1 MSLRAPAAPSP
12 VLVGALSVIGFALA
26 LAFRVVPRWLNGA
39 VDYDEG
45 VYVAGAWALVHGQL
59 PWRDF
64 VFLHPPGVL
73 LWLAPFTLAGPKLA
87 LFLAR
92 AASAVIGSLNCVLV
106 GRLVGGWGGLAAGFF
121 LATWWECVTTDRGV
135 FLEPLMTFAGL
146 VALTLAQR
154 NTARAGRLAGIAAG
168 LSCSLKVWGGL
179 WGLAAFLLLERE
191 HRRTFLV
198 AAVSTIAIVVSPFVV
213 AAPGEAFFQSIT
225 VHSFRPPDG
234 DLDRWVRLREMF
246 LARSLDASVLT
257 LVGLPFALVGRLRRL
272 ARRALLASVLLVI
285 AFLLAPAWWN
295 QYDAALAP
303 FLVLV
308 LGCGVHALAV
318 RIGKFGWVAGVVAL
332 AMAARHVELAV
343 QKPEPMDE
351 QVKVAAALPPEAC
364 AFEIFEVLLADRPPV
379 MTHPILID
387 SYGQGLRDATRAGLR
402 FGSANEL
409 FAAEPSQTSYRLQL
423 EQCPALRSGWRG
435 EWQLNAKSKALR
447 DARFGATP

>member
-1 MSLRAPAAPSP
+1 
-12 VLVGALSVIGFALA
+12 
-26 LAFRVVPRWLNGA
+26 
-39 VDYDEG
+39 
-45 VYVAGAWALVHGQL
+45 
-59 PWRDF
+59 
-64 VFLHPPGVL
+64 
-73 LWLAPFTLAGPKLA
+73 
-87 LFLAR
+87 
-92 AASAVIGSLNCVLV
+92 
-106 GRLVGGWGGLAAGFF
+106 
-121 LATWWECVTTDRGV
+121 
-135 FLEPLMTFAGL
+135 
-146 VALTLAQR
+146 
-154 NTARAGRLAGIAAG
+154 
-168 LSCSLKVWGGL
+168 
-179 WGLAAFLLLERE
+179 
-191 HRRTFLV
+191 
-198 AAVSTIAIVVSPFVV
+198 
-213 AAPGEAFFQSIT
+213 
-225 VHSFRPPDG
+225 
-234 DLDRWVRLREMF
+234 VRLREMF